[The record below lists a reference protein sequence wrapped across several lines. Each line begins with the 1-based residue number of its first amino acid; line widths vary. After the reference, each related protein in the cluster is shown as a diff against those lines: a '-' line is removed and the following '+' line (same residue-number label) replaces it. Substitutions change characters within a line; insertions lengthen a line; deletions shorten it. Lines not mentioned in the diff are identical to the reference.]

1 MTAREA
7 KRLETRA
14 RLFDA
19 AVAEIGRVGIAGA
32 DVSAIARSVGVV
44 RGTFY
49 FHFPTKEHVLAEL
62 QHSAEAEIVARLEA
76 RPASSDSLI
85 SAFKELIREV
95 LAAEKRLGENIFRDM
110 LGLVFSSTR
119 PADTQLDEHP
129 LADYVVAAITQARD
143 ASLVPKRTQPRE
155 HAIIFLTGMFAL
167 LTTRAASPTSGTE
180 LLDLYVKTIVSGME
194 AQ

>member
-1 MTAREA
+1 MSGREA

-19 AVAEIGRVGIAGA
+19 AVAEIGRVGLAGA

-62 QHSAEAEIVARLEA
+62 QHAEEAAIVAKLEA
-76 RPASSDSLI
+76 RSASSGTLQ
-85 SAFKELIREV
+85 SALRRLTLEV
-95 LAAEKRLGENIFRDM
+95 LSAEERLGQNIFRDM

-119 PADTQLDEHP
+119 PADVQLDEHP
-129 LADYVVAAITQARD
+129 LANYVIEAITQARD
-143 ASLVPKRTQPRE
+143 AGLVPKRTRPRE
-155 HAIIFLTGMFAL
+155 LAIIFLTGLFAL
-167 LTTRAASPTSGTE
+167 LTTRAASSGTGTE
-180 LLDLYVKTIVSGME
+180 LLDLYVKTIVSGVE
-194 AQ
+194 VP

>member
-85 SAFKELIREV
+85 SAFKDLIREV